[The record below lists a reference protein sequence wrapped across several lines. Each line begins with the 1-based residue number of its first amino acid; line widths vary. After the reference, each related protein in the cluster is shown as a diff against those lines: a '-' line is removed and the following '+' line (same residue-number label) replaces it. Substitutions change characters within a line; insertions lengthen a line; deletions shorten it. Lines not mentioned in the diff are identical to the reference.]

1 MAVSLELENSQL
13 WLKHPEWGKFK
24 IDFSDKEYQRPH
36 RGKSEVIAKACG
48 APKGFD
54 QVIDLSAGL
63 GEDAVFLSR
72 LGFDVKAIERHPL
85 VFALLQ
91 QAAKQAKLTSPEFL
105 FADSKVW
112 LQQYGREL
120 SGQVLY
126 FDPMFS
132 PKKKSALPR
141 KEMRIF
147 RDVVGADLDAVK
159 LAELAL
165 QTNAARFVVK
175 RPIKA
180 EPLVSNPI
188 HQFEGSAIRY
198 DLYTPKGIL

>member
-1 MAVSLELENSQL
+1 MPAWLELEQEKL
-13 WLKHPEWGKFK
+13 WLKHPEWGNFK
-24 IDFSDKEYQRPH
+24 IDFSEKEYQRPH
-36 RGKSEVIAKACG
+36 RGKSELIAKACG

-54 QVIDLSAGL
+54 RVIDLSAGL

-72 LGFDVKAIERHPL
+72 LGFHVTALERNPL
-85 VFALLQ
+85 IFALLQ
-91 QAAKQAKLTSPEFL
+91 QAAREQTLANPGFQ
-105 FADSKVW
+105 FADAKHW
-112 LQQYGREL
+112 LEEHCQEL

-126 FDPMFS
+126 FDPMFA

-147 RDVVGADLDAVK
+147 REVVGDDLDAHI
-159 LAELAL
+159 LAECAL
-165 QTNAARFVVK
+165 KTAAARFVVK

-180 EPLVSNPI
+180 DPLLPNPI

-198 DLYTPKGIL
+198 DLYTPKGTL